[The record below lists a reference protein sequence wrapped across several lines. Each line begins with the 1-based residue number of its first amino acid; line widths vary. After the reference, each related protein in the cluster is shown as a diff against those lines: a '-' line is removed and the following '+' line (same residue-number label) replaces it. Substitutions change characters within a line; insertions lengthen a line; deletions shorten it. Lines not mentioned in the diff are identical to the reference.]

1 MNLLTEW
8 VTQII
13 LFLLLAMVIDLLMP
27 NSSMKKYIKVV
38 VGLVL
43 ILIFLQP
50 LFRLFQMDIDTM
62 MSKAS
67 AGFDTATEEEEM
79 KNSIDLKKKEIQA
92 SQRAYILEEMAVQ
105 MKNEV
110 EEGLEQKHDVEI
122 ADISFQF
129 EEGEDLSFETLKGI
143 HVLLRKHQTNVETEG
158 SVEEVVIDIGEEPV
172 KEDMPDSKPIK
183 SFLFEA
189 WGLEDQ
195 TITINWEEG

>member
-13 LFLLLAMVIDLLMP
+13 LFLLLAMVVDLLMP
-27 NSSMKKYIKVV
+27 DSSMKKYIKVV

-50 LFRLFQMDIDTM
+50 LFRLFQMDIETM
-62 MSKAS
+62 MSNAS
-67 AGFDTATEEEEM
+67 AAFDTESREEDM

-110 EEGLEQKHDVEI
+110 EERLKEKHDVEI

-129 EEGEDLSFETLKGI
+129 EEGEDLSFETLKGV
-143 HVLLRKHQTNVETEG
+143 HVVLRKHQMNDGPDGE
-158 SVEEVVIDIGEEPV
+158 VEEVVIDIGEEPV
-172 KEDMPDSKPIK
+172 KEDMPDSEPIK

-195 TITINWEEG
+195 TITIDWGEG

>member
-1 MNLLTEW
+1 MNFLTEW

-13 LFLLLAMVIDLLMP
+13 LFLLLAMVVDLIMP

-38 VGLVL
+38 VGLIL

-62 MSKAS
+62 MAKAS
-67 AGFDTATEEEEM
+67 LGFNTESREAEM
-79 KNSIDLKKKEIQA
+79 ENSIDLKKKEIQA

-110 EEGLEQKHDVEI
+110 EERLEEKYEVGI

-129 EEGEDLSFETLKGI
+129 KEGSELSFETLEGV
-143 HVLLRKHQTNVETEG
+143 HVLLSKQKMAAGSEG
-158 SVEEVVIDIGEEPV
+158 DIKEVVIDIGEEQV
-172 KEDMPDSKPIK
+172 QEEMPDTGPIK
-183 SFLFEA
+183 TFLFEA
-189 WGLEDQ
+189 WELENQ
-195 TITINWEEG
+195 TITIDWREG